1 MTSQASVLC
10 IYGNVPQSYVSTGA
24 VLTEQQLCNPA
35 EPDLQGTKVELDE
48 PEHLV
53 IKEEWEEPEPLQLEE
68 ESGELGV
75 HQDKAQ
81 PIPVIEEMG
90 HSESELNGER
100 LLFQNSGEGGML
112 VKTKIE
118 NEQNCVKIEQPSL
131 DEFLNPASQDKSLS
145 DCFYGSSSSSH
156 FILGASFP
164 LSPVHG
170 PFTGSAPELF
180 HHHANDAVILEVGSS
195 GPRSPL
201 CKRQKVKW
209 MDQTAK
215 QLVESA
221 LTKEPAGGQIL
232 QEYMQTKS
240 LTDCSR
246 RKLVNIIAADMSDIY
261 GTAPPRRVRER
272 YARGII
278 ETFPN
283 LRDPYSKNGYEHFY
297 NGESGTGF
305 LAWRLK
311 TLQRKNPSSE
321 RRRSSCRLTG
331 GGPTARREASFTPLV
346 TQSQEQTSQDRSLSD
361 RINGSSSSS
370 RCILGA
376 SFPPSPVHGPF
387 TGSAPELSHHRS
399 DDTHILGVGSSG
411 PYTPPSKRQKVKWMN
426 QTAKQLV
433 ESALTKEPAGGQILQ
448 EYMQTNSLTDCSRR
462 KLVNIIAADMSDIY
476 GTAPPRRVRE
486 RYARGIIETFPNLR
500 DPCSKNGYEHFYN
513 GESGTGY
520 LAWRLKTLQRKNTS
534 SERRRSSCRLTGGG
548 PTARREALFT
558 PLVTQNE
565 EQHKEAISF
574 MKNSSDE
581 AAIKNKMKTTFDFRR
596 KMVLDKKRSSDI
608 LMEFPRFRDVKGLID
623 QDFILEF
630 GEDVS
635 SMFLDRWPIF
645 KQKVIQQSKTLPI
658 SSDLEK
664 LIQCAERASSEE
676 EPEENLSSGWDS
688 DLSSIILLL
697 HLIPPSCQGR
707 KRPGKVS
714 ASQAEKHLVVFLK
727 SGRSIQEHVE
737 AFSSTTQPY
746 LLAVGTKRSS
756 IHEFFIVLNTQV
768 IPCKSASSLE
778 AFDELFKAHFVFG
791 SVYHHTLHSMY
802 TFIQTTIYN
811 IDVGKVQETPRVAEI
826 RARLL
831 K

>member
-1 MTSQASVLC
+1 MCSVQPLREFIRQRLTAAAEEIFSEVEKTIIQYQEEIDRQRLLDISSQRAD
-10 IYGNVPQSYVSTGA
+10 VPQSYVSTGA

-35 EPDLQGTKVELDE
+35 EPELQGTKVELDE

-68 ESGELGV
+68 ESGQLGV

-81 PIPVIEEMG
+81 QNPVNEEMG

-100 LLFQNSGEGGML
+100 LLFQNSGEGGIML

-131 DEFLNPASQDKSLS
+131 DEFLNPA
-145 DCFYGSSSSSH
+145 
-156 FILGASFP
+156 
-164 LSPVHG
+164 
-170 PFTGSAPELF
+170 
-180 HHHANDAVILEVGSS
+180 
-195 GPRSPL
+195 
-201 CKRQKVKW
+201 
-209 MDQTAK
+209 
-215 QLVESA
+215 
-221 LTKEPAGGQIL
+221 
-232 QEYMQTKS
+232 
-240 LTDCSR
+240 
-246 RKLVNIIAADMSDIY
+246 
-261 GTAPPRRVRER
+261 
-272 YARGII
+272 
-278 ETFPN
+278 
-283 LRDPYSKNGYEHFY
+283 
-297 NGESGTGF
+297 
-305 LAWRLK
+305 
-311 TLQRKNPSSE
+311 
-321 RRRSSCRLTG
+321 
-331 GGPTARREASFTPLV
+331 
-346 TQSQEQTSQDRSLSD
+346 SQDRSLSD

-387 TGSAPELSHHRS
+387 TGSAPEHFHHRS
-399 DDTHILGVGSSG
+399 DDTHIQEVGSSG
-411 PYTPPSKRQKVKWMN
+411 RYSPPSKRQKVKWMN

-581 AAIKNKMKTTFDFRR
+581 AAIKNKMKTTFDYRR

-737 AFSSTTQPY
+737 AFSSATQPY